1 MLWFLSEFLCAYVPQ
16 EKFKGGV
23 IDLHMPKADF
33 QFILM
38 GSSSIAAKASHNA
51 SSSRAKCIAKRM
63 HQPKTTQC
71 HHDEVG

>member
-1 MLWFLSEFLCAYVPQ
+1 MLWFLSEFL
-16 EKFKGGV
+16 

-51 SSSRAKCIAKRM
+51 ISSRAKCIAKRM
-63 HQPKTTQC
+63 HQPKATQC